1 MDYKDVMR
9 DVKSKTI
16 TLTLYWL
23 FSLQYVK
30 MKSAVRKL
38 KIELLTALSLACL
51 GTKTAFT
58 TSKHSFYSVI

>member
-1 MDYKDVMR
+1 MMR
-9 DVKSKTI
+9 DGKSKRI

-23 FSLQYVK
+23 FSLQHVK

-51 GTKTAFT
+51 GTKTTFT
-58 TSKHSFYSVI
+58 TSKHSFHTVI